1 MILTPKHSA
10 VNKNIVFHSAKG
22 YNLSV
27 KTIRRSDNVTLQE
40 YVDALRG
47 KRVAVLGIGVS
58 NTPLIDLLL
67 DNGLPITVCDMRDE
81 SSMADEAENLATR
94 GAELRLG
101 PGYLDDLNGFDVI
114 FRTPGLLPTDK
125 RLAEARGHGA
135 VITSEMEA
143 FFSLC
148 PCRTIGVTGSDGKTT
163 TSSIIAELLKAGGH
177 RVHLG
182 GNIGKPLLCEI
193 PDILPGDVA
202 VLELSS
208 FQLHSINIRP
218 DVAVVTNVSP
228 NHLDKHPTYEDYV
241 DAKRRVFANQLPEDV
256 LVVNADNGI
265 TARFAEEAKSRVL
278 LFSHR
283 ETVKNG
289 VFCRDGMIYSAHD
302 YAVEPIIPEGEILL
316 PGEHNVENYMAAF
329 AAVDGLVSPDMCRK
343 VARSYGGVR
352 HRLEL
357 IRRLDGVSY
366 INDSIATSPT
376 RTIAGLRS
384 MRTKP
389 ILIAG
394 GHDKHVSFDKLADE
408 IAERVKTLYLTG
420 DTAEQIAAAVKRSVF
435 YDPSRLPVYIVPDLR
450 AAVIEA
456 REHSVPGDIVLLSP
470 ACSSFDRFKNFAER
484 GDTFRNIV
492 MEFDGNETR

>member
-1 MILTPKHSA
+1 M
-10 VNKNIVFHSAKG
+10 
-22 YNLSV
+22 
-27 KTIRRSDNVTLQE
+27 TLQE
-40 YVDALRG
+40 YVESLRG

-67 DNGLPITVCDMRDE
+67 DNGLPITVCDMRGEDAL
-81 SSMADEAENLATR
+81 ADEAETLVTR

-125 RLAEARGHGA
+125 HLMEAAAHGA
-135 VITSEMEA
+135 EITSEMEA
-143 FFSLC
+143 FFRLC

-163 TSSIIAELLKAGGH
+163 TSSIIAELLKAAGV

-193 PDILPGDVA
+193 PDILPGDAA

-228 NHLDKHPTYEDYV
+228 NHLDKHPTYEDYI
-241 DAKRRVFANQLPEDV
+241 DAKRRIFANQRPGDV
-256 LVVNADNGI
+256 LVVNRDNGI
-265 TARFAEEAKSRVL
+265 TARFGEEAEGRVL
-278 LFSHR
+278 WFSHR
-283 ETVKNG
+283 ETVKDG
-289 VFCRDGMIYSAHD
+289 VFCRDGMIYYSRGWE
-302 YAVEPIIPEGEILL
+302 VEPIIPEGEILL

-329 AAVDGLVSPDMCRK
+329 AAVDGLVSPEMCRA

-357 IRRLDGVSY
+357 IRKLDGVAY

-376 RTIAGLRS
+376 RTIAGLRA

-389 ILIAG
+389 VLIAG

-408 IAERVKTLYLTG
+408 IAERVKALYLTG
-420 DTAEQIAAAVKRSVF
+420 DTAEAIAAAVKRSVF
-435 YDPSRLPVYIVPDLR
+435 YDPSRLPIYMVPDLR
-450 AAVIEA
+450 TAVCEA
-456 REHSVPGDIVLLSP
+456 RERAVPGDVVLLSP

-484 GDTFRNIV
+484 GDTFRKIV
-492 MEFDGNETR
+492 LEFEGNESK